1 VLTELLLRDLRVA
14 DAYSL
19 LFEIGSGGRAHFSR
33 GRLAILHF
41 VLDGTAVLD
50 TPDAGD
56 PVTLSAG
63 DSALLFYGA
72 RHSLCDKP
80 RSPAT
85 DVSIR
90 PWSRIPESP
99 PITRVGAEPIRGVTL
114 SSALDLTYVSPSAF
128 VNRAAPECWVMRE
141 AQRAGGSARA
151 LAVDVKQI
159 RADCQGPGGTAF
171 ATMLVSLLLVHMMKD
186 IYDQRWHG
194 QEVEVRAPNARR
206 ITAAVQK
213 VHMHLDRSW
222 TVNRMALGVGL
233 SRTTFSEE
241 FRKYMG
247 ASPATYV
254 TDARMKRAAQ
264 LLEIDSI
271 TLREVAAR
279 VGYELEASFAR
290 AFRQYYGV
298 SPRHYLARRR

>member
-72 RHSLCDKP
+72 RHSLCDKL

-90 PWSRIPESP
+90 PWSKIPESP
-99 PITRVGAEPIRGVTL
+99 PVTRVGAEPIRGVIL
-114 SSALDLTYVSPSAF
+114 GSALDLTYVSPSAF
-128 VNRAAPECWVMRE
+128 VNRAAPECWVMHD

-151 LAVDVKQI
+151 LAVNLKQI
-159 RADCQGPGGTAF
+159 RAGCQGPGGTAF

-186 IYDQRWHG
+186 IYAQRFG

-213 VHMHLDRSW
+213 VHMHLDQSW
-222 TVNRMALGVGL
+222 TVNKMALGVGL
-233 SRTTFSEE
+233 SRTTFAEE

-298 SPRHYLARRR
+298 SPRNYLARRR